1 MKVIFPKDREAKKE
15 YCWEASRIILKKE
28 KLKKNPNHTLLSYK
42 QIKKQ
47 IIIAPILYVLMIIC
61 LVISNYNAF
70 IMLVFLYLILLTFI
84 QILRIESIEKMQDT
98 YKETYVYIAKD
109 KLIYEIKD
117 IKSFS
122 IYLDNIEFIL
132 FKTYGIYVVP
142 KDDSFII
149 SIPIE
154 NKDEFKNELKKNKIN
169 IKVYE
174 KKKDDNHD

>member
-1 MKVIFPKDREAKKE
+1 
-15 YCWEASRIILKKE
+15 
-28 KLKKNPNHTLLSYK
+28 
-42 QIKKQ
+42 
-47 IIIAPILYVLMIIC
+47 
-61 LVISNYNAF
+61 
-70 IMLVFLYLILLTFI
+70 ML
-84 QILRIESIEKMQDT
+84 QDT

-132 FKTYGIYVVP
+132 FKTYGIYAVP